1 MQRTIVGALSH
12 QKGHS
17 IALPLPPH
25 ILRPSARRLPFN
37 PQNTRLFTRTRALSI
52 PLHGNA
58 QAANMSRTG
67 ETPEWGAVRVRQTFL
82 DYFKERGHT
91 FGMVDLYLHCYEST
105 SKNVN

>member
-1 MQRTIVGALSH
+1 
-12 QKGHS
+12 
-17 IALPLPPH
+17 
-25 ILRPSARRLPFN
+25 
-37 PQNTRLFTRTRALSI
+37 
-52 PLHGNA
+52 
-58 QAANMSRTG
+58 MSRTG